1 MIEAGIPTTIMIS
14 KENTA
19 RMNIWSKAANKLSA
33 IPNKYP
39 ETGKY
44 FKIYMEAKIP

>member
-1 MIEAGIPTTIMIS
+1 MVEAGIPTMIMIS

-19 RMNIWSKAANKLSA
+19 RMNIWSKAAYRLSA
-33 IPNKYP
+33 IPNFT

-44 FKIYMEAKIP
+44 SKIYMEAKIP